1 MADNQPPLQFDDET
15 WAQLPEILG
24 KLPEPVQLHIWGDPA
39 ASPAEQEAA
48 RLAETLALRFPNI
61 TYRHFPR
68 RVNYPYYPVI
78 GVMGLDTA
86 AEPVD
91 YGLRLVGLPAGYQMT
106 SLITAI
112 QAVAFRGMTSEAKT
126 RIWLHRL
133 AADVTI
139 ELIAAA
145 SVEPA
150 AMVAHPAFNMAVAS
164 TKVRTYLIM
173 ADAFPEI
180 LTRYSIRE
188 LPHTVINGRLHLGGV
203 VDEETLAKQV
213 VQAGLSPTGH

>member
-1 MADNQPPLQFDDET
+1 MTNRPLQFDDDT
-15 WAQLPEILG
+15 WATLPEFFE

-48 RLAETLALRFPNI
+48 RLAETLAGRFPNI
-61 TYRHFPR
+61 TYRLFPR
-68 RVNYPYYPVI
+68 RENYPYYPVI
-78 GVMGLDTA
+78 GVMGLDA
-86 AEPVD
+86 AADPLD

-106 SLITAI
+106 SFITAV

-133 AADVTI
+133 PANVTI

-145 SVEPA
+145 AIEPA
-150 AMVAHPAFNMAVAS
+150 AQVAHPAFNMAVAS
-164 TKVRTYLIM
+164 PKVRTYFIM

-180 LTRYSIRE
+180 LTRYSVRQ
-188 LPHTVINGRLHLGGV
+188 LPHTVLNGRIHLGGLI
-203 VDEETLAKQV
+203 DEETLARHV
-213 VQAGLSPTGH
+213 VQAANR